1 MLSETPLRILKQLVV
16 KKNFTDLVFKNIKRI
31 NQMTIGFENIDSIPK
46 LVKDFL
52 KKNLEGF
59 QEKIFDLENIKNQIT
74 EKQNSYSESKREIL
88 YNTIFS
94 QNQEEQMSPKQ
105 LDYLFSLK
113 DKNTFT
119 ITTGHQLN
127 LFTGP
132 VFFVYKILQTIK
144 TAEFLKSNFPEF
156 NFVPVFWMATED
168 HDFDEINHFK
178 TREHYYE
185 IKGSAGGDVGNI
197 KIDDTF
203 FILEFE
209 KEFKDHLYGTELIM
223 WIKNAYKKGK
233 THTQAIRY
241 LVNQLFSDYGL
252 LTIDG
257 NEKELKNQ
265 VKDIFRKELL
275 SNQLFETTKNQRQ
288 FLQENY
294 HKVQVNPREI
304 NLFYLTETRNRI
316 EKINDDYFI
325 IDTDLKFSQEEILT
339 ELENNPEKFSPNAV
353 LRPAYQET
361 IMPNLAYV
369 GGNAEI
375 MYWIELKD
383 YFESINLPFP
393 ILIPRNSMLFLE
405 EKIFRKIENSGLKI
419 EDFFGNFAEVI
430 NQKILDNNE
439 LKSLLKQKEQ
449 NLIDSFS
456 EIKAKAELT
465 DKSFVNLVKAE
476 ETRQLKSFKRM
487 QKRLLKAEKIKQ
499 SEKFDQMQNLF
510 LKVHPG
516 GTWQERVFNFS
527 VFYADFG
534 KQWIADNYQL
544 MDVQKSELIISFM

>member
-1 MLSETPLRILKQLVV
+1 MNKQ
-16 KKNFTDLVFKNIKRI
+16 KRI
-31 NQMTIGFENIDSIPK
+31 SAQVGLQASNNQPSTDNQMTIGFENIDSIPK

-52 KKNLEGF
+52 GHNLEGF
-59 QEKIFDLENIKNQIT
+59 QGKIFDLENIKNQIT

-105 LDYLFSLK
+105 LEFLLSLK

-185 IKGSAGGDVGNI
+185 IKGNAGGDVGNI

-203 FILEFE
+203 FIQEFE

-325 IDTDLKFSQEEILT
+325 IDTDLKFSQEEILA

-405 EKIFRKIENSGLKI
+405 EKTFRKIENSGLKI

-430 NQKILDNNE
+430 NQKILDNSE
-439 LKSLLKQKEQ
+439 IKSLLKQKEQ

-534 KQWIADNYQL
+534 KQWIADSYQS
-544 MDVQKSELIISFM
+544 MDVQKSELIISAI

>member
-1 MLSETPLRILKQLVV
+1 
-16 KKNFTDLVFKNIKRI
+16 
-31 NQMTIGFENIDSIPK
+31 MTIGFENIDSIPK

-59 QEKIFDLENIKNQIT
+59 QGKVFDLENFKNQIM
-74 EKQNSYSESKREIL
+74 EKQNSYSDAKREVL
-88 YNTIFS
+88 HQVIFS

-105 LDYLFSLK
+105 LEFLLSLK

-185 IKGSAGGDVGNI
+185 IKGNAGGDVGNI
-197 KIDDTF
+197 KIDETF
-203 FILEFE
+203 FIQEFE
-209 KEFKDHLYGTELIM
+209 KEFKDNLYGTELIL
-223 WIKNAYKKGK
+223 WIKKAYQKGK
-233 THTQAIRY
+233 THTKAIRY

-288 FLQENY
+288 FLEDNY
-294 HKVQVNPREI
+294 GKVQVNPREI

-316 EKINDDYFI
+316 EKIGNDYFI
-325 IDTDLKFSQEEILT
+325 LDTDLKFSEEEILN
-339 ELENNPEKFSPNAV
+339 ELDNHPEKFSPNAV

-405 EKIFRKIENSGLKI
+405 EKTFRKIEKLGLKI

-439 LKSLLKQKEQ
+439 IKTLLEKKEQ
-449 NLIDSFS
+449 DLINSFS
-456 EIKAKAELT
+456 EIKTKAEQT
-465 DKSFVNLVKAE
+465 DKTFVNLVNAE

-527 VFYADFG
+527 VFYADLG
-534 KQWIADNYQL
+534 KQWIADSYQL
-544 MDVQKSELIISFM
+544 MDVQKSELIISSI

>member
-1 MLSETPLRILKQLVV
+1 
-16 KKNFTDLVFKNIKRI
+16 
-31 NQMTIGFENIDSIPK
+31 MTIGFENIDSIPK

-52 KKNLEGF
+52 GHNLEGF
-59 QEKIFDLENIKNQIT
+59 QEKIFDLENFKNQIT
-74 EKQNSYSESKREIL
+74 EKQNSYSDNKREIL

-132 VFFVYKILQTIK
+132 VFFIYKILQIIK
-144 TAEFLKSNFPEF
+144 TAEFLTANFPEH

-178 TREHYYE
+178 TRAHYYE
-185 IKGSAGGDVGNI
+185 IKGKAGGDVGNI
-197 KIDDTF
+197 KIDDVF
-203 FILEFE
+203 FIQEFE
-209 KEFKDHLYGTELIM
+209 KEFKDNLYGTELIL
-223 WIKNAYKKGK
+223 WIKKAYQTGK

-275 SNQLFETTKNQRQ
+275 SNQLFETTKPQRQ
-288 FLQENY
+288 FLEENY
-294 HKVQVNPREI
+294 GKVQVNPREI

-316 EKINDDYFI
+316 EKINGNYFI
-325 IDTDLKFSQEEILT
+325 IDTDLKFSQEEIIK
-339 ELENNPEKFSPNAV
+339 ELENHPEKFSPNAV

-405 EKIFRKIENSGLKI
+405 QKTFRKIENSGLKI

-430 NQKILDNNE
+430 NQKILDNNDI
-439 LKSLLKQKEQ
+439 KSLLEQKEQ
-449 NLIDSFS
+449 DLIHSFS
-456 EIKAKAELT
+456 DIKTKAEQT
-465 DKSFVNLVKAE
+465 DKTFVNLVNAE

-516 GTWQERVFNFS
+516 GTWQERVLNFS

-534 KQWIADNYQL
+534 KQWIADSYQQ
-544 MDVQKSELIISFM
+544 MDVQKSELIISSI

>member
-1 MLSETPLRILKQLVV
+1 LLSETPLRILKQLVV
-16 KKNFTDLVFKNIKRI
+16 KKNFANLAFKNLKST

-52 KKNLEGF
+52 GHNLEGF
-59 QEKIFDLENIKNQIT
+59 QEKIFDLENFKNQIT
-74 EKQNSYSESKREIL
+74 EKQNSYSDSKREIL

-144 TAEFLKSNFPEF
+144 TAEFLTSNFPEH

-203 FILEFE
+203 FIQEFE

-275 SNQLFETTKNQRQ
+275 SNQLFETTKKQRQ

-325 IDTDLKFSQEEILT
+325 IDTDLKFSQEEILA

-405 EKIFRKIENSGLKI
+405 EKTFRKIENSGLKI

-439 LKSLLKQKEQ
+439 IKSLLEKKEQ
-449 NLIDSFS
+449 DLINSFS
-456 EIKAKAELT
+456 EIKTKAEQT
-465 DKSFVNLVKAE
+465 DKTFVNLVNAE

-534 KQWIADNYQL
+534 KQWIADSYQL
-544 MDVQKSELIISFM
+544 MDVQKSELIISSI

>member
-16 KKNFTDLVFKNIKRI
+16 KKNFTDLAFKNLKRI

-52 KKNLEGF
+52 GHNLEGF
-59 QEKIFDLENIKNQIT
+59 QEKIFDLENFKNQIT
-74 EKQNSYSESKREIL
+74 EKQNSYSDSKREIL

-105 LDYLFSLK
+105 LEFLFSLK

-197 KIDDTF
+197 KIDETF
-203 FILEFE
+203 FIQEFE

-275 SNQLFETTKNQRQ
+275 SNQLFETTKKQRQ

-304 NLFYLTETRNRI
+304 NLFYLTETRSRI

-325 IDTDLKFSQEEILT
+325 IDTDLKFSQEEILA

-405 EKIFRKIENSGLKI
+405 QKTMGKIEKAGLGIK
-419 EDFFGNFAEVI
+419 DFFGNFAEVI
-430 NQKILDNNE
+430 NEKILDNNE
-439 LKSLLKQKEQ
+439 IKSLLKQKEQ

-499 SEKFDQMQNLF
+499 SEKFDQMQSLF

-534 KQWIADNYQL
+534 KQWIADSYQL
-544 MDVQKSELIISFM
+544 MDVQKSELIISAI

>member
-1 MLSETPLRILKQLVV
+1 
-16 KKNFTDLVFKNIKRI
+16 
-31 NQMTIGFENIDSIPK
+31 MTIDFQNINSIPK
-46 LVKDFL
+46 LIKDFL
-52 KKNLEGF
+52 GKKLDGF
-59 QEKIFDLENIKNQIT
+59 QNKTFDLDNFKNQIS
-74 EKQNSYSESKREIL
+74 EKQNFYSDDKRELL
-88 YNTIFS
+88 YNTIFF
-94 QNQEEQMSPKQ
+94 QNQEEQLSPKQ
-105 LDYLFSLK
+105 LEFLFSLK

-132 VFFVYKILQTIK
+132 VFFIYKILQTIK
-144 TAEFLKSNFPEF
+144 TAEFLKSNFPEH

-185 IKGSAGGDVGNI
+185 IKGNAGGDVGNI
-197 KIDDTF
+197 KIDETF
-203 FILEFE
+203 FIQEFE
-209 KEFKDHLYGTELIM
+209 KEFKDNLYGTELIL
-223 WIKNAYKKGK
+223 WIKKAYQKGNS
-233 THTQAIRY
+233 HTQAIRY
-241 LVNQLFSDYGL
+241 LVNQLFADYGL

-257 NEKELKNQ
+257 NSKELKSQ
-265 VKDIFRKELL
+265 VKDIFKKELL
-275 SNQLFETTKNQRQ
+275 SNQLFETTKTQRE
-288 FLQENY
+288 FLEKEY

-316 EKINDDYFI
+316 EKIDNEYQI
-325 IDTDLKFSQEEILT
+325 LDTDLKFSEEEILN
-339 ELENNPEKFSPNAV
+339 ELENYPEKFSPNAV

-405 EKIFRKIENSGLKI
+405 EKTFKKIENSGLKTQ
-419 EDFFGNFAEVI
+419 DFFGNFAEVI
-430 NQKILDNNE
+430 NQKILENNE
-439 LKSLLKQKEQ
+439 IKSLLEEKELD
-449 NLIDSFS
+449 LIHSFS
-456 EIKAKAELT
+456 EIKIKAEQT
-465 DKSFVNLVKAE
+465 DKTFINLVNAE

-516 GTWQERVFNFS
+516 GIWQERVFNFS

-534 KQWIADNYQL
+534 KQWIADSYQQ
-544 MDVQKSELIISFM
+544 MDVQKSELIICSI

>member
-1 MLSETPLRILKQLVV
+1 M
-16 KKNFTDLVFKNIKRI
+16 FKNIKST

-52 KKNLEGF
+52 GHNLEGF
-59 QEKIFDLENIKNQIT
+59 QEKIFDLENFKNQIT
-74 EKQNSYSESKREIL
+74 EKQNSYSNNKREIL

-144 TAEFLKSNFPEF
+144 TAEFLTSNFPEH

-185 IKGSAGGDVGNI
+185 IKGNAGGDVGNI

-203 FILEFE
+203 FIQEFE

-275 SNQLFETTKNQRQ
+275 SNQLLETTKNQRK
-288 FLQENY
+288 FLEDNY
-294 HKVQVNPREI
+294 GKVQVNPREI

-316 EKINDDYFI
+316 EKIGNDYFI
-325 IDTDLKFSQEEILT
+325 LDTDLKFSEEEILN
-339 ELENNPEKFSPNAV
+339 ELDNHPEKFSPNAV

-405 EKIFRKIENSGLKI
+405 EKTFRKIENSGLKI

-439 LKSLLKQKEQ
+439 IKTLLEKKEQ
-449 NLIDSFS
+449 DLINSFS
-456 EIKAKAELT
+456 EIKTKAEQT
-465 DKSFVNLVKAE
+465 DKTFVNLVNAE

-499 SEKFDQMQNLF
+499 SEKFNQMQNLF

-534 KQWIADNYQL
+534 KQWIADSYQL
-544 MDVQKSELIISFM
+544 MDVQKSELIISAI

>member
-1 MLSETPLRILKQLVV
+1 
-16 KKNFTDLVFKNIKRI
+16 
-31 NQMTIGFENIDSIPK
+31 MTIDFQNINSIPK
-46 LVKDFL
+46 LIKDFL
-52 KKNLEGF
+52 GKKLDGF
-59 QEKIFDLENIKNQIT
+59 QNKTFDLDHFKNQMS
-74 EKQNSYSESKREIL
+74 EKQNSYSDDKRELL

-94 QNQEEQMSPKQ
+94 QNQEEQLSPKQ
-105 LDYLFSLK
+105 LEFFFSLK

-132 VFFVYKILQTIK
+132 VFFIYKILQTIK
-144 TAEFLKSNFPEF
+144 TAEFLKSKFPEQ

-185 IKGSAGGDVGNI
+185 IKGNAGGDVGNI
-197 KIDDTF
+197 KIDETF
-203 FILEFE
+203 FIQEFE
-209 KEFKDHLYGTELIM
+209 KEFKDNLYGTELIL
-223 WIKNAYKKGK
+223 WIKKAYQKGNS
-233 THTQAIRY
+233 HTQAIRY
-241 LVNQLFSDYGL
+241 LVNQLFAEYGL

-257 NEKELKNQ
+257 NSKELKSQ
-265 VKDIFRKELL
+265 VKNVFRKELL
-275 SNQLFETTKNQRQ
+275 SNQLFETTKTQRE
-288 FLQENY
+288 FLEKEY

-316 EKINDDYFI
+316 EKINKEYHI
-325 IDTDLKFSQEEILT
+325 LETDLKFSELEILN
-339 ELENNPEKFSPNAV
+339 ELENHPEKFSPNAV

-405 EKIFRKIENSGLKI
+405 EKTFRKIENSGL
-419 EDFFGNFAEVI
+419 ETQDFFGNFAEVI

-439 LKSLLKQKEQ
+439 IKSLLEQKELDLL
-449 NLIDSFS
+449 NSFS
-456 EIKAKAELT
+456 EIKTKAEQT
-465 DKSFVNLVKAE
+465 DKTFVNLVNAE

-534 KQWIADNYQL
+534 KQWIADSYQQ
-544 MDVQKSELIISFM
+544 MDVQKSELIISPI

>member
-1 MLSETPLRILKQLVV
+1 
-16 KKNFTDLVFKNIKRI
+16 
-31 NQMTIGFENIDSIPK
+31 MTIGFENIDSIPK

-52 KKNLEGF
+52 GHNLEGF
-59 QEKIFDLENIKNQIT
+59 QEKFFDLENFKNQIT

-144 TAEFLKSNFPEF
+144 TAEFLKSNFPEH

-203 FILEFE
+203 FIQEFE

-257 NEKELKNQ
+257 N
-265 VKDIFRKELL
+265 
-275 SNQLFETTKNQRQ
+275 
-288 FLQENY
+288 
-294 HKVQVNPREI
+294 
-304 NLFYLTETRNRI
+304 
-316 EKINDDYFI
+316 
-325 IDTDLKFSQEEILT
+325 
-339 ELENNPEKFSPNAV
+339 
-353 LRPAYQET
+353 
-361 IMPNLAYV
+361 
-369 GGNAEI
+369 
-375 MYWIELKD
+375 
-383 YFESINLPFP
+383 
-393 ILIPRNSMLFLE
+393 
-405 EKIFRKIENSGLKI
+405 
-419 EDFFGNFAEVI
+419 
-430 NQKILDNNE
+430 
-439 LKSLLKQKEQ
+439 
-449 NLIDSFS
+449 
-456 EIKAKAELT
+456 
-465 DKSFVNLVKAE
+465 
-476 ETRQLKSFKRM
+476 
-487 QKRLLKAEKIKQ
+487 
-499 SEKFDQMQNLF
+499 
-510 LKVHPG
+510 
-516 GTWQERVFNFS
+516 
-527 VFYADFG
+527 
-534 KQWIADNYQL
+534 
-544 MDVQKSELIISFM
+544 

>member
-1 MLSETPLRILKQLVV
+1 
-16 KKNFTDLVFKNIKRI
+16 
-31 NQMTIGFENIDSIPK
+31 MTIGFEHIHSIPQ

-52 KKNLEGF
+52 GKKLDGF
-59 QEKIFDLENIKNQIT
+59 QNKTFDLDNFKNQIS
-74 EKQNSYSESKREIL
+74 EKQNSYSDDKRELL
-88 YNTIFS
+88 YNAVFS
-94 QNQEEQMSPKQ
+94 QNQEEQLSPKQ
-105 LDYLFSLK
+105 LEHLFSLK
-113 DKNTFT
+113 DNNTFT

-144 TAEFLKSNFPEF
+144 TAEFLKSNFPEYD
-156 NFVPVFWMATED
+156 FVPVFWMATED
-168 HDFDEINHFK
+168 HDFEEINHFK
-178 TREHYYE
+178 TRDHYYE
-185 IKGSAGGDVGNI
+185 IKGNAGGDVGRI
-197 KIDDTF
+197 TIDENF
-203 FILEFE
+203 FVQEFE
-209 KEFKDHLYGTELIM
+209 KEFKDNVYGTELIL
-223 WIKNAYKKGK
+223 WIKKAYQQGK

-241 LVNQLFSDYGL
+241 LVNQLFADYGL

-257 NEKELKNQ
+257 NEKELKSQ
-265 VKDIFRKELL
+265 VKNIFRKELL
-275 SNQLFETTKNQRQ
+275 SNQLFETTKNQRE
-288 FLQENY
+288 FLEKEY

-325 IDTDLKFSQEEILT
+325 LDTDLKFSEEEILN
-339 ELENNPEKFSPNAV
+339 ELENHPEKFSPNAV

-405 EKIFRKIENSGLKI
+405 EKTFRKIENSGLKI
-419 EDFFGNFAEVI
+419 EDFFGNFAEAI
-430 NQKILDNNE
+430 NKKILDNNE
-439 LKSLLKQKEQ
+439 IKSLLEQKEQ
-449 NLIDSFS
+449 DLIHSFS
-456 EIKAKAELT
+456 EIKTKAEQT
-465 DKSFVNLVKAE
+465 DKTFANLVNAE
-476 ETRQLKSFKRM
+476 ENRQLKSFKRM

-499 SEKFDQMQNLF
+499 SEKLDQMQNLF

-516 GTWQERVFNFS
+516 GTWQERVLNFS
-527 VFYADFG
+527 VFYADLG
-534 KQWIADNYQL
+534 KEWIAETYQQ
-544 MDVQKSELIISFM
+544 MDVQKSELIISPI

>member
-1 MLSETPLRILKQLVV
+1 
-16 KKNFTDLVFKNIKRI
+16 
-31 NQMTIGFENIDSIPK
+31 MTIGFENIDSIPK

-52 KKNLEGF
+52 KKNLDGF
-59 QEKIFDLENIKNQIT
+59 QGKVFDLENFKNQIA
-74 EKQNSYSESKREIL
+74 EKQNSYSDDKREIL
-88 YNTIFS
+88 YNAIFS

-105 LDYLFSLK
+105 LEFLFSLK
-113 DKNTFT
+113 DKNIFT

-178 TREHYYE
+178 TKEHYYE
-185 IKGSAGGDVGNI
+185 IKGNSGGDVGNVR
-197 KIDDTF
+197 IDETF
-203 FILEFE
+203 FIQEFE
-209 KEFKDHLYGTELIM
+209 KEFKDNLYGTELIL
-223 WIKNAYKKGK
+223 WIKNAYQKGK

-288 FLQENY
+288 FLEDNY
-294 HKVQVNPREI
+294 GKVQVNPREI

-316 EKINDDYFI
+316 EKINNDYFI
-325 IDTDLKFSQEEILT
+325 LDTDLKFSQEEILN
-339 ELENNPEKFSPNAV
+339 ELENHPEKFSPNAV

-383 YFESINLPFP
+383 YFESVNLPFP

-405 EKIFRKIENSGLKI
+405 EKTFRKIENSGLKI

-439 LKSLLKQKEQ
+439 IKSLLEQKEQ
-449 NLIDSFS
+449 DLINSFS
-456 EIKAKAELT
+456 EIKTKAEQT
-465 DKSFVNLVKAE
+465 DKTFVNLVNAE

-499 SEKFDQMQNLF
+499 SEKFEQMQNLF
-510 LKVHPG
+510 LKVHTG
-516 GTWQERVFNFS
+516 GTWQERVLNFS

-534 KQWIADNYQL
+534 KQWITDSYQQ
-544 MDVQKSELIISFM
+544 MDVQKSELIISSI

>member
-1 MLSETPLRILKQLVV
+1 MNKQ
-16 KKNFTDLVFKNIKRI
+16 KRI
-31 NQMTIGFENIDSIPK
+31 SAQVGLQASNNQPSTDNQMTIGFENIDSIPK

-52 KKNLEGF
+52 GHNLEGF
-59 QEKIFDLENIKNQIT
+59 QEKIFDLENFKNQIT
-74 EKQNSYSESKREIL
+74 EKQNSYSDSKREIL

-105 LDYLFSLK
+105 LEFLLSLK

-203 FILEFE
+203 FIQEFE

-223 WIKNAYKKGK
+223 WIKNAYKKGR

-275 SNQLFETTKNQRQ
+275 SNQLFETTKKQRQ
-288 FLQENY
+288 FLEENY
-294 HKVQVNPREI
+294 GKVQVNPREI

-325 IDTDLKFSQEEILT
+325 IDTDLKFSQEEILA

-405 EKIFRKIENSGLKI
+405 EKTFRKIENSCLKI

-439 LKSLLKQKEQ
+439 LKSLLEKKEQ
-449 NLIDSFS
+449 DLINSFS
-456 EIKAKAELT
+456 EIKTKAEQT
-465 DKSFVNLVKAE
+465 DKTFVNLVNAE

-534 KQWIADNYQL
+534 KQWIADSYQL
-544 MDVQKSELIISFM
+544 MDVQKSELIISSI

>member
-1 MLSETPLRILKQLVV
+1 
-16 KKNFTDLVFKNIKRI
+16 
-31 NQMTIGFENIDSIPK
+31 MTIGFENIDSIPK

-52 KKNLEGF
+52 GHNLEGF
-59 QEKIFDLENIKNQIT
+59 QEKIFDLENFKNQIT
-74 EKQNSYSESKREIL
+74 EKQNSYSDSKREIL

-203 FILEFE
+203 FIQEFE

-275 SNQLFETTKNQRQ
+275 SNQLFETTKKQRQ

-325 IDTDLKFSQEEILT
+325 IDTDLKFSQEEILA

-393 ILIPRNSMLFLE
+393 LLIPRNSMLFLE
-405 EKIFRKIENSGLKI
+405 QKTMGKIEKAGLSIK
-419 EDFFGNFAEVI
+419 DFFGNFAEVI

-439 LKSLLKQKEQ
+439 LKSLLEKKEQ
-449 NLIDSFS
+449 DLINSFS
-456 EIKAKAELT
+456 EIKTKAEQT
-465 DKSFVNLVKAE
+465 DKTFVNLVNAE

-534 KQWIADNYQL
+534 KQWIADSYQL
-544 MDVQKSELIISFM
+544 MDVQKSELIISSI

>member
-1 MLSETPLRILKQLVV
+1 
-16 KKNFTDLVFKNIKRI
+16 
-31 NQMTIGFENIDSIPK
+31 MTIGFENIDSIPK

-52 KKNLEGF
+52 GHNLEGF
-59 QEKIFDLENIKNQIT
+59 QEKIFDLENFKNQIT
-74 EKQNSYSESKREIL
+74 EKQNSYSDSKREIL

-185 IKGSAGGDVGNI
+185 IKGNAGGDVGNI

-203 FILEFE
+203 FIQEFE

-275 SNQLFETTKNQRQ
+275 SNQLFETTKKQRQ

-304 NLFYLTETRNRI
+304 NLFYLTET
-316 EKINDDYFI
+316 
-325 IDTDLKFSQEEILT
+325 
-339 ELENNPEKFSPNAV
+339 
-353 LRPAYQET
+353 
-361 IMPNLAYV
+361 
-369 GGNAEI
+369 
-375 MYWIELKD
+375 
-383 YFESINLPFP
+383 
-393 ILIPRNSMLFLE
+393 
-405 EKIFRKIENSGLKI
+405 
-419 EDFFGNFAEVI
+419 
-430 NQKILDNNE
+430 
-439 LKSLLKQKEQ
+439 
-449 NLIDSFS
+449 
-456 EIKAKAELT
+456 
-465 DKSFVNLVKAE
+465 
-476 ETRQLKSFKRM
+476 
-487 QKRLLKAEKIKQ
+487 
-499 SEKFDQMQNLF
+499 
-510 LKVHPG
+510 
-516 GTWQERVFNFS
+516 
-527 VFYADFG
+527 
-534 KQWIADNYQL
+534 
-544 MDVQKSELIISFM
+544 

>member
-1 MLSETPLRILKQLVV
+1 LL
-16 KKNFTDLVFKNIKRI
+16 KKNFANLAFKNLKST

-59 QEKIFDLENIKNQIT
+59 QEKIFDLENFKNQIT
-74 EKQNSYSESKREIL
+74 EKQNSYSDNKREIL

-144 TAEFLKSNFPEF
+144 TAEFLTSNFPEH

-203 FILEFE
+203 FIQEFE

-325 IDTDLKFSQEEILT
+325 IDTDLKFSQEEILA

-405 EKIFRKIENSGLKI
+405 EKTFRKIENSGLKI

-439 LKSLLKQKEQ
+439 IKSLLEKKEQ
-449 NLIDSFS
+449 DLINSFS
-456 EIKAKAELT
+456 EIKTKAEQT
-465 DKSFVNLVKAE
+465 DKTFVNLVNAE

-534 KQWIADNYQL
+534 KQWIADSYQL
-544 MDVQKSELIISFM
+544 MDVQKSELIISSI